1 MASVVDVS
9 PTPNPDAMKFTVDV
23 RFDEMFT
30 VSSPDDATTSSPVAT
45 AIFSG
50 APGAVASVF
59 GTADFITV
67 TRVGGAS
74 WDEIEAVVRAAVAE
88 HL

>member
-23 RFDEMFT
+23 RFDEMFN
-30 VSSPDDATTSSPVAT
+30 VSSPDAADGSPVAA
-45 AIFSG
+45 AIFDA
-50 APGAVASVF
+50 APGVASVF

-67 TRVGGAS
+67 TRSGGAS
-74 WDEIEAVVRAAVAE
+74 WEDIESAVRAAVAE

>member
-9 PTPNPDAMKFTVDV
+9 PTPNPDAMKFALDV
-23 RFDEMFT
+23 RFEEMFT
-30 VSSPDDATTSSPVAT
+30 VSSAEDTERAPVAA
-45 AIFSG
+45 AIFAG
-50 APGAVASVF
+50 APGVASVF

-67 TRVGGAS
+67 TRSADGDWAA
-74 WDEIEAVVRAAVAE
+74 IEEAVRAAVAE

>member
-9 PTPNPDAMKFTVDV
+9 PTPNPDAMKFTIDV

-30 VSSPDDATTSSPVAT
+30 VSSPEAAPEASPVAA
-45 AIFSG
+45 AIFDG
-50 APGAVASVF
+50 APGVASVF

-67 TRVGGAS
+67 TRAGGAS
-74 WDEIEAVVRAAVAE
+74 WDDIESAVRAAVAE

>member
-1 MASVVDVS
+1 MAEVIAVS

-30 VSSPDDATTSSPVAT
+30 VSSADHAADASPLAA
-45 AIFSG
+45 AIF
-50 APGAVASVF
+50 AVGGVGSVF

-67 TRVGGAS
+67 TRTDGADWS
-74 WDEIEAVVRAAVAE
+74 AIEVAVRAAVAD

>member
-30 VSSPDDATTSSPVAT
+30 VSSPDGAAGSLPVAA
-45 AIFSG
+45 AIFDG
-50 APGAVASVF
+50 APGVASVF

-67 TRVGGAS
+67 TRAGGAS
-74 WDEIEAVVRAAVAE
+74 WDDIEAAVRAAVAE

>member
-9 PTPNPDAMKFTVDV
+9 PTPNPDAMKFTVDT

-30 VSSPDDATTSSPVAT
+30 VSSADAASGAAPVAA
-45 AIFSG
+45 AIFG
-50 APGAVASVF
+50 VPGVASVF

-67 TRVGGAS
+67 TRADGADWS
-74 WDEIEAVVRAAVAE
+74 DIEASVRAAVAE